1 MNAAGDF
8 ATVLHRGDDVAGSV
22 ILVHRDRAGNQS
34 ARSRAIGPDGTNW
47 RVGASGDS
55 VDAWVARQR
64 GYDPDMWVIELDT
77 PDLARFVD
85 ETTD

>member
-1 MNAAGDF
+1 MTAAGDF
-8 ATVLHRGDDVAGSV
+8 ATVLYRGDDVAGSV

-64 GYDPDMWVIELDT
+64 GYDPDVWVIELDT

-85 ETTD
+85 KTTS